1 MGTSP
6 DKLYEIAMENKY
18 RHENYADTWAK
29 QFRENVLEPMMIKA
43 AESGKFHIFF
53 DYIEEDP
60 YRLALIHLLQKE
72 GFDYIRLNKEKE
84 KIYISWQLG
93 KRW

>member
-6 DKLYEIAMENKY
+6 TELYNIAMENKY
-18 RHENYADTWAK
+18 RLEKYADVWAK
-29 QFRENVLEPMMIKA
+29 GFRENVLEPMLVEA

-53 DYIEEDP
+53 DYIEEEP
-60 YRLALIHLLQKE
+60 YRLALIHLLQEE
-72 GFDYIRLNKEKE
+72 GFGYIRLNKEKG
-84 KIYISWQLG
+84 KIYISWQTG

>member
-18 RHENYADTWAK
+18 RQENYADTWAK
-29 QFRENVLEPMMIKA
+29 QFREKVLEPMMVEA
-43 AESGKFHIFF
+43 AQSGKFYIFF
-53 DYIEEDP
+53 DYIEEEP

-72 GFDYIRLNKEKE
+72 GYRNIRINKKMN
-84 KIYISWQLG
+84 KIYIDWHLG
-93 KRW
+93 GRW